1 MINNH
6 IRDVQIAFF
15 LQFYSQVFQSVFG
28 KNTKKEYLVYFISDF
43 SLLTTFYMK
52 LFYYFLLISL
62 LYIVVKN

>member
-28 KNTKKEYLVYFISDF
+28 KNTKKEYLVYSLFFTWNSFTIFYLYLFFI
-43 SLLTTFYMK
+43 LL
-52 LFYYFLLISL
+52 
-62 LYIVVKN
+62 